1 MPVTLSSRTAA
12 AASAAASSCR
22 PAAMASAEM
31 PVTTHR
37 SSSPPCWYDST
48 CWGTALPTWNRVFPA
63 SERSNAKPWQQSR
76 PPATMSRCSAWNAR
90 LASTRPK
97 FRYHRTRFACFSS
110 ASASASWCRRPPAG
124 AAAAPLAASSST
136 ASSSGSSRRP
146 HPLRPGH
153 AVALRPGIA
162 MAPRDRLHRA
172 GTACR
177 CPATSARLALLVL
190 HGESESSAARADH
203 RREEGGGGG
212 GGQSDGLDH
221 LPASW
226 RPLRLEIIPGPAP
239 LPPFRFHPVGEVA
252 VWVRGFGPPHEPG
265 EGGRE
270 ATSQPLPGS
279 VWPGS

>member
-48 CWGTALPTWNRVFPA
+48 CWGTASPTWNRVFPA

-177 CPATSARLALLVL
+177 CPATSARLARSLCLCSTASRSPPQPVRTT
-190 HGESESSAARADH
+190 GV
-203 RREEGGGGG
+203 RRG
-212 GGQSDGLDH
+212 
-221 LPASW
+221 
-226 RPLRLEIIPGPAP
+226 
-239 LPPFRFHPVGEVA
+239 VGWGA
-252 VWVRGFGPPHEPG
+252 VNLTVWITF
-265 EGGRE
+265 
-270 ATSQPLPGS
+270 QLPGGPS
-279 VWPGS
+279 ASK